1 MKKTTLLLLLI
12 VITSNI
18 FGNGGPIDGCAV
30 YRTGDIVLINLP
42 DIKLIKEDLKIKIE
56 GDYSFV
62 NVTYLIQNNSY
73 SDSKITYGFPV
84 DYIRNELQYEFEW
97 QDEYLPKIEF
107 FLDSKKMEIKHQVDY
122 SILEEKS
129 STNDEF
135 NLEVKRSWYV
145 VDFEIKEGQK
155 ILLNVKYKIKN
166 GFEDWATTKSFFPT
180 FDDRHF
186 IYDFKPA
193 KNWDDGFVPELN
205 TEIDIQD
212 IISKGGKVNITG
224 LSLNDSSG
232 IYSASFKNFD
242 FKHSPNLNISYSNNQ
257 KLSDFMSDFISE
269 YRLKND
275 KIKAVNVS
283 STLSSKYSTKNMFD
297 FDFNTAWAEGINGD
311 GIGEKIEIELNKYPL
326 VAICLI
332 NGYTKNADLYKSNN
346 RIKKLKI
353 DIEYVDYKDSTKLDI
368 ESNEVVLKDF
378 EFQDVSKNN
387 FGSIISVIGDYGEGY
402 RQITKI
408 TLTVLDVY
416 KGIKYTDTCISELLL
431 LGYE

>member
-1 MKKTTLLLLLI
+1 
-12 VITSNI
+12 
-18 FGNGGPIDGCAV
+18 
-30 YRTGDIVLINLP
+30 
-42 DIKLIKEDLKIKIE
+42 
-56 GDYSFV
+56 
-62 NVTYLIQNNSY
+62 
-73 SDSKITYGFPV
+73 
-84 DYIRNELQYEFEW
+84 
-97 QDEYLPKIEF
+97 
-107 FLDSKKMEIKHQVDY
+107 
-122 SILEEKS
+122 
-129 STNDEF
+129 
-135 NLEVKRSWYV
+135 
-145 VDFEIKEGQK
+145 
-155 ILLNVKYKIKN
+155 
-166 GFEDWATTKSFFPT
+166 
-180 FDDRHF
+180 
-186 IYDFKPA
+186 
-193 KNWDDGFVPELN
+193 
-205 TEIDIQD
+205 
-212 IISKGGKVNITG
+212 
-224 LSLNDSSG
+224 
-232 IYSASFKNFD
+232 
-242 FKHSPNLNISYSNNQ
+242 
-257 KLSDFMSDFISE
+257 
-269 YRLKND
+269 
-275 KIKAVNVS
+275 
-283 STLSSKYSTKNMFD
+283 MFD